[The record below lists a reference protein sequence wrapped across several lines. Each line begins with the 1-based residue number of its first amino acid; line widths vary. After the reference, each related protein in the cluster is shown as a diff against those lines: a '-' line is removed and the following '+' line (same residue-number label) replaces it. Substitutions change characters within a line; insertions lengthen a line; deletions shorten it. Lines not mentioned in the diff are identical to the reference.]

1 MKSSLKNSKTPA
13 SKGKTNTAND
23 QATDDN
29 GSTHEDQTINLVQ
42 LEALL

>member
-1 MKSSLKNSKTPA
+1 MKSSMKNSKTPA

-23 QATDDN
+23 QATDDA
-29 GSTHEDQTINLVQ
+29 GSTQEDQAINLVQ